1 MGSGWESRTFMVGSS
16 ELRSASGKSGVVNCE
31 TEGAVVVVNLFL
43 ILSLVRVLVVTG
55 DEAVV
60 GTEVVNLKRK
70 FMGCYHCQELGQL
83 TDLASD
89 WLFNLV

>member
-31 TEGAVVVVNLFL
+31 TEGAVVVNLFL

-70 FMGCYHCQELGQL
+70 FMSCCHCQELGQL

-89 WLFNLV
+89 WLFTLV